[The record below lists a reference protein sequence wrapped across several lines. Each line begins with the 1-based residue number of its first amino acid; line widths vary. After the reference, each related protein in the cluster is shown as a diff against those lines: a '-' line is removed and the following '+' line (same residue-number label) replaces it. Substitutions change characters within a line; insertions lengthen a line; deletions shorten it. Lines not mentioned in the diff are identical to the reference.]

1 MDRRD
6 FLSKMTALAGAAA
19 LPGLEPADLGPWRR
33 LAWMLRRPAPVDDA
47 AVDHL
52 EQVTVALERLGPTRA
67 GARAILGPAADHLGA
82 IRRLLGGSMP
92 AARRA
97 RLTSL
102 AGEASGLV
110 GWLRWDLDDHAGA
123 AAAFRAGLRAARE
136 AGDRPLAA
144 YLAGSA
150 ACQPPHR
157 EDPRRRLDRLA
168 ALPWS
173 EATPSTRAWLEA
185 KAADAHALLGDAGA
199 CQRAL
204 DLAGRALEATG
215 AGDGPRRPRFD
226 TIDRAWLDGERGAS
240 LARLGRTAE
249 ARAYLEPAL
258 AALGPGGER
267 DGLWLAT
274 ALAGTYAA
282 DGEPEQA
289 CRVAVGVLERASR
302 MEHGPVLEQ
311 VRALRRDLGR
321 RGQARAA
328 RELDERLRQAAAAP
342 EASRDP
348 DHGWPPAPSCV

>member
-6 FLSKMTALAGAAA
+6 FLSKMTALAGVAA
-19 LPGLEPADLGPWRR
+19 LPGLEPADLEPWRR
-33 LAWMLRRPAPVDDA
+33 LARMQRRPAPVDDA

-52 EQVTVALERLGPTRA
+52 ERITVALERLGPTRV
-67 GARAILGPAADHLGA
+67 GARAILGPASDHLGA

-92 AARRA
+92 AGRRA

-102 AGEASGLV
+102 AGETGGLV

-123 AAAFRAGLRAARE
+123 AAAFGAGLRAARE

-157 EDPRRRLDRLA
+157 EDPRRRLDRLV
-168 ALPWS
+168 ALPRS
-173 EATPSTRAWLEA
+173 DATPSTRAWLEA

-199 CQRAL
+199 CLRSL
-204 DLAGRALEATG
+204 DRAGRALEAG
-215 AGDGPRRPRFD
+215 RPGEDSRRPRFD
-226 TIDRAWLDGERGAS
+226 AIDRTWLDGERGAS

-249 ARAYLEPAL
+249 ARSFLEPAL
-258 AALGPGGER
+258 AAIGPAGER

-289 CRVAVGVLERASR
+289 CRVAIGVLERASR
-302 MEHGPVLEQ
+302 MEHEPVLEQ
-311 VRALRRDLGR
+311 VRALRRELGR
-321 RGQARAA
+321 RGQSSAA
-328 RELDERLRQAAAAP
+328 RELDERLRLSAAAP
-342 EASRDP
+342 DAS
-348 DHGWPPAPSCV
+348 